1 MSDIPTHLLRE
12 IERFKAIA
20 DKISTVLPQL
30 EKMAPA
36 LDGAAGTAGLGDVV
50 GEVHRRID
58 DVLAKIQALD
68 EFRAKVEGILN
79 QVLPVIE
86 ELKPL
91 IDRIKAVAGAAPAE
105 PSPPPSA

>member
-20 DKISTVLPQL
+20 DKIDTVLPQL
-30 EKMAPA
+30 EKMAPV
-36 LDGAAGTAGLGDVV
+36 LDGAADAAGLGGVA
-50 GEVHRRID
+50 GKIHKRID

-91 IDRIKAVAGAAPAE
+91 IDRIKTVASAAPAE
-105 PSPPPSA
+105 PPPPPSA